1 MALLEHGSV
10 NPLHMY
16 RYQAIGDDGLDRY
29 GSGFGSVDVGVEPD
43 GDSMTKFDGK
53 VIGRV
58 TMKFNGVVVAE
69 SIQTTAQV
77 VEEQTDKLMIALELA
92 VTKNA

>member
-1 MALLEHGSV
+1 
-10 NPLHMY
+10 
-16 RYQAIGDDGLDRY
+16 
-29 GSGFGSVDVGVEPD
+29 
-43 GDSMTKFDGK
+43 MTSFDGK

-77 VEEQTDKLMIALELA
+77 VDEQTDKLMIALELA
-92 VTKNA
+92 VNKKT